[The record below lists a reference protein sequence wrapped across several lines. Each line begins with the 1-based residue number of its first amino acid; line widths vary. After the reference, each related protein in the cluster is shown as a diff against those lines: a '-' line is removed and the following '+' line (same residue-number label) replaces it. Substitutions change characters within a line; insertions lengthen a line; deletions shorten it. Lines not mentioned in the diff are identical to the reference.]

1 MLIVFEIIDN
11 IIYTIFLCFGF
22 YVTRHTFSNLFT
34 LIFTKIKSLFGNRG
48 RKNE

>member
-34 LIFTKIKSLFGNRG
+34 LIANKIKILFKGRS